1 MRHLILFDIDGTL
14 VAGGPAKGAFHHALL
29 EVFGTAGDIE
39 GLDFSGK
46 TDPQIAR
53 ELLGGAGLADE
64 AIDEKLPALFDCYLG
79 ELESRIGDDPVRVL
93 PGVPD
98 LLDALSEAGDVALGL
113 LTGNIA
119 GGADLKLASAR
130 LRERFEVGSFGS
142 DSEVR
147 DELPPVALE
156 RAVSHWE
163 VDFDPGRVWIVGDTP
178 RDVGCAR
185 AHGLRALAV
194 ATGRFTSDELAAT
207 GADHVV
213 DSFGSTGRIVELLTR
228 TLP

>member
-1 MRHLILFDIDGTL
+1 MNHLILFDIDGTL

-29 EVFGTAGDIE
+29 EVYGTAGDVD

-53 ELLGGAGLADE
+53 ELLSGAGLADE
-64 AIDEKLPALFDCYLG
+64 AIDAGLPDLFACYLG
-79 ELESRIGDDPVRVL
+79 ELEHRLGDDPVRVL
-93 PGVPD
+93 PGVPE
-98 LLDALSEAGDVALGL
+98 LLDALSGAGDVALGL

-119 GGADLKLASAR
+119 GGADLKLGSAR
-130 LRERFEVGSFGS
+130 LRERFDVGSFGS

-156 RAVSHWE
+156 RAAGHWS

-185 AHGLRALAV
+185 AHGLRSLAV
-194 ATGRFTSDELAAT
+194 ATGRFSGEGLATT

-213 DSFGSTGRIVELLTR
+213 DSLGSTGAIVDLLTR
-228 TLP
+228 AVP

>member
-14 VAGGPAKGAFHHALL
+14 IAGGPAKDAFHHALL
-29 EVFGTAGDIE
+29 EVFGTAGDID

-53 ELLGGAGLADE
+53 ELLGGAGMANA
-64 AIDEKLPALFDCYLG
+64 AIDEKLPAFFDCYLG
-79 ELESRIGDDPVRVL
+79 EFERRIADDPVRVL

-98 LLDALSEAGDVALGL
+98 LLDALDGVGDVALGL

-119 GGADLKLASAR
+119 GGADIKLGSAR
-130 LRERFEVGSFGS
+130 LRERFDVGSFGS

-156 RAVSHWE
+156 RAASHWSVSFE
-163 VDFDPGRVWIVGDTP
+163 PARVWIVGDTP

-185 AHGLRALAV
+185 AHGLRSLAV
-194 ATGRFTSDELAAT
+194 ATGNFSSEELGTT

-213 DSFGSTGRIVELLTR
+213 DSLHSTERIVELLT
-228 TLP
+228 